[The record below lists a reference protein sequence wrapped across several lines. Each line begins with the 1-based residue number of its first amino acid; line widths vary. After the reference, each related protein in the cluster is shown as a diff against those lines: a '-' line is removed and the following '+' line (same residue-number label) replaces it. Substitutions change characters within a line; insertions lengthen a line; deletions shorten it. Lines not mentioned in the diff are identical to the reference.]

1 MKEINLSNFELL
13 LQYEDIEIYADEGAY
28 YIDLVINYAGDLK
41 FRMMKR
47 SEFDELMY
55 LIDNF
60 GGSDNES
67 IEAILDL
74 INLYLTIHAV
84 DMDQFEYM
92 LIDSVEFSLYVNLTD
107 LEWPTVYIKMNDNVR
122 RDPMNYTIFYDLNE
136 WIEIQRLIEIINSRD
151 GNKDDAINMLEE
163 MLCI

>member
-1 MKEINLSNFELL
+1 MKEVNLYKFELIL
-13 LQYEDIEIYADEGAY
+13 DHHDIEIYIDEGTR
-28 YIDLVINYAGDLK
+28 YIDLAIRYGDDLRY
-41 FRMMKR
+41 RMMKR

-60 GGSDNES
+60 DDSDNES

-74 INLYLTIHAV
+74 INLYLTV
-84 DMDQFEYM
+84 DAINTDRFEYV

-107 LEWPTVYIKMNDNVR
+107 PEWPTVYIKMNDNVR
-122 RDPMNYTIFYDLNE
+122 RDPMNYTIFYDSNE
-136 WIEIQRLIEIINSRD
+136 WIEIQRLIEIINS
-151 GNKDDAINMLEE
+151 GNHYKDDAINMLEE